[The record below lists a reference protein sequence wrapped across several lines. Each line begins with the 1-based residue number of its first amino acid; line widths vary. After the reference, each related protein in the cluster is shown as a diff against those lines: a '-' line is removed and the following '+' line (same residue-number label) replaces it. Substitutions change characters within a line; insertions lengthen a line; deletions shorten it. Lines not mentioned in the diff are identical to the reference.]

1 MLFGACRGHFI
12 LNCQQVYICFCV
24 FLPLQS
30 NPLEDIQGYNRNFRL
45 GLHMTDG
52 ILPIPTIPPGLRD
65 AAQRGVL
72 IPFVGA
78 GVSFLAG
85 CPSWSQMADG
95 ALRACIA
102 ENKFTYGQLAQIEHL
117 GPRVKLSIA
126 RGLEIEHGFNI
137 DYTKLIH
144 PKVNDEKKDIGDRV
158 YRSLGKLGTRFV
170 TTNYDAW
177 LDTEIPHVQRPINP
191 LTAPPTTTVNAP
203 STRRS
208 IYKVNE
214 FTPANLNLEKTVF
227 HLHGSLLDPRGMVI
241 TTSDYIER
249 YRNDRTGDDPEREN
263 RTLTFLEH
271 LFSTKTVLFVGYGLE
286 DLEILEYVIQKARVP
301 PQRGQAEARHFLLQ
315 GYFAHQHE
323 LMRSLTQYYRQCGI
337 QLLPFQRDQRDWS
350 QLIDVL
356 ENYGEV
362 MPATSLLNLQ
372 IQAEMEALLD

>member
-1 MLFGACRGHFI
+1 
-12 LNCQQVYICFCV
+12 
-24 FLPLQS
+24 
-30 NPLEDIQGYNRNFRL
+30 
-45 GLHMTDG
+45 MTDG
-52 ILPIPTIPPGLRD
+52 ILAIPIIPPGLKD

-78 GVSFLAG
+78 GVSVLAG
-85 CPSWSQMADG
+85 CPTWAKLADG
-95 ALRACIA
+95 ALRVCIE

-117 GPRVKLSIA
+117 TPRVKLSIA

-137 DYTKLIH
+137 DYSRLIQ
-144 PKVNDEKKDIGDRV
+144 PKVNDENREIGNRV

-170 TTNYDAW
+170 TTNYDGW
-177 LDTEIPHVQRPINP
+177 LDTEIPDVQRPINP
-191 LTAPPTTTVNAP
+191 PDAPPTTTATAA

-227 HLHGSLLDPRGMVI
+227 HLHGSLAEPSGMVI
-241 TTSDYIER
+241 ATSDYIER
-249 YRNDRTGDDPEREN
+249 YRNDRAEDDPEREN

-271 LFSTKTVLFVGYGLE
+271 LFSTKTVLFVGYALE
-286 DLEILEYVIQKARVP
+286 DLEIIEYVIQKARTP
-301 PQRGQAEARHFLLQ
+301 QQRGQAEARHFMIQ

-337 QLLPFQRDQRDWS
+337 QLLPFMRDQKNWA

-356 ENYGEV
+356 ENYAGV
-362 MPATSLLNLQ
+362 MPATSPLNLQ
-372 IQAEMEALLD
+372 IQAEMEALLG